1 MAESANTKNV
11 REYFFKNRKIGP
23 ININE
28 PISGSDDV
36 TLTINRKLSQNE
48 KNLILESVNNIMNN
62 NFYGK
67 FEVLNI
73 KTIENEVI
81 NPKTGKFEDEIFNVL
96 KIKVEQYGTES
107 PAPTDVQEEG
117 SSFVMTQV
125 IRKNKKFTSA
135 GDILNDDETNKG
147 LEKIFKNHKNSIKEW
162 VHSYF
167 EHQQA
172 FFKKFQPS
180 QWDEFEHGGQDLMKF
195 IKEQCSK
202 VRTSSGKPVGRYETW
217 NPSDIWVV
225 KDKTKVKRIIDQAIK
240 PHTNPPTAR
249 LEELNNVL
257 LKLVE
262 ENILIG
268 LSLKKIEKNE
278 KAKFKYVN
286 KSPKDIEFAEIE
298 KIQMKDISLEI
309 QTKDASDSSGMML
322 QGAYAVFDDY
332 TINVIRA
339 PGDRFTN
346 LKYES
351 SIKGSGGRGGA
362 APVEL
367 VQVMMK
373 KRGINFVNDHSKYPE
388 TADEF
393 EKDKRDYKKMFN
405 MLKSKIKITGY
416 SDYEKFEQRIFAMY
430 NSGNKKS
437 MNVAQSK
444 LMQLDFFY
452 SVLSTPE
459 GRKSEFWTD
468 LLYLSLK
475 VGKRFAPHGKLA

>member
-1 MAESANTKNV
+1 MTTSANTKNV
-11 REYFFKNRKIGP
+11 KDYFLNNKTIGP
-23 ININE
+23 IR
-28 PISGSDDV
+28 ISSVDDGSDEV
-36 TLTINRKLSQNE
+36 RLIFSMKLTSNQKEYIKDNVNK
-48 KNLILESVNNIMNN
+48 ILNN

-67 FEVLNI
+67 FEVMNVR
-73 KTIENEVI
+73 TIEDEVL
-81 NPKTGKFEDEIFNVL
+81 NKNTGKFEDEIFNTL
-96 KIKVEQYGTES
+96 KIKVEGLGSES
-107 PAPTDVQEEG
+107 TAPTQVQEEG
-117 SSFVMTQV
+117 SAFVMSQV
-125 IRKNKKFTSA
+125 IKKNKKFTNA
-135 GDILNDDETNKG
+135 NDILDDDDTYKG
-147 LEKIFKNHKNSIKEW
+147 LEKIFKNHKSSIREW
-162 VHSYF
+162 AHSYF

-180 QWDEFEHGGQDLMKF
+180 QWDEFEHGKQDLMNF
-195 IKEQCSK
+195 IKVQCDK

-225 KDKTKVKRIIDQAIK
+225 KNKTKVKKRIDEAIK
-240 PHTNPPTAR
+240 PYTNPPTAR
-249 LEELNNVL
+249 LEQLNNVL
-257 LKLVE
+257 LQLVE
-262 ENILIG
+262 ENTLIG
-268 LSLKKIEKNE
+268 LSLKKIEGKE

-286 KSPKDIEFAEIE
+286 KSSKDLEFADIE
-298 KIQMKDISLEI
+298 KVQMRDISLEI
-309 QTKDASDSSGMML
+309 QTTDASDSSGMML

-332 TINVIRA
+332 RINIIRA
-339 PGDRFTN
+339 PGDKFTN

-373 KRGINFVNDHSKYPE
+373 KRGINFINDHKKYPE
-388 TADEF
+388 TVDEF
-393 EKDKRDYKKMFN
+393 KKDRRDYRKMFN

-416 SDYEKFEQRIFAMY
+416 NNYEKFEQRILDMY
-430 NSGNKKS
+430 TSGNKKA
-437 MNVAQSK
+437 MTVAQAK

-459 GRKSEFWTD
+459 GRKSEFWKD